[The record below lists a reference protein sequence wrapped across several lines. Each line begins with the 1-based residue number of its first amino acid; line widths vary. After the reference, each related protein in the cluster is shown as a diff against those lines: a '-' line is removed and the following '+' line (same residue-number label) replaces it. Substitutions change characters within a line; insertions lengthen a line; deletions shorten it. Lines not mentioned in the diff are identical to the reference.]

1 MNYLVEMKLLR
12 IKTPQEIT
20 QEIDE
25 GIYKGDSHVYE
36 AIFKEG
42 DNVLGRMAELGSS
55 SLEKDS
61 IADILR
67 NALAKTYNKSIDEI
81 DLDGKLKVKDVTDES
96 FPIITR
102 TYDFITD
109 PAKKVN
115 HKFLDEINEIA
126 ASKEFKEEAITH
138 IGLSVE
144 ALQNVRKSVEDQ
156 FGMSWMKTPVEAP
169 VAPQIEE
176 APAVAVTQAEP
187 VQVSQAEPQPQVFDI
202 PRLDQVDEV
211 PAPVAQAEP
220 ATTPE
225 PQKEP
230 VLEVKNFIDVDI
242 DYQNTIS
249 KNDSRIGKL
258 AMFDDINKDL
268 DLKPEFAKDYFK
280 SFDWNPLKDVG
291 KQVEVSKGD
300 DFSARHAGQPYQH
313 AELIHDAMQQ
323 MLEQQQN
330 EKVGVSDDNLD
341 GLLKKHRFEKALF
354 SYRLKESNLSKT
366 FDEKIANAETEQ
378 QKESLIKMRDNMHN
392 DPALL
397 KSSVDRLQDIYKDY
411 KVYNLGKEIR
421 PDIVIKRAEVTE
433 SDEVKS
439 QRMRE
444 NRVDYSDNP
453 KLVAIMERGQAKAQA
468 QREVKNFRPD
478 PVFELDSM
486 LTLMDMNK
494 SLSPSMKLRPQTVN
508 LMQDVKTAVE
518 NPKLQESLLRMFE
531 AKGDIPVV
539 MDMPRDF
546 FSNTKYFE
554 GSIGLDRE
562 LAERGQQRQNTTG
575 EYIAYS
581 KASAGQYFRVNKKG
595 REVDSDTMDLIT
607 ANNIDRAI
615 SEAFSTMI
623 QTHKREMAE
632 APYEQRE
639 SLEAK
644 HTFEYKFCEWQEHNF
659 MKPKDQM
666 NLDGLMEIH
675 SLYQDWMQKSTG
687 LTVNAPFTVEQRT
700 NEILDK
706 RAHEKQAKHVM
717 SKAEKLVS
725 SIDPNAQL
733 KSQVHG
739 VDKVKDRVA
748 SMRQKLV
755 LK

>member
-61 IADILR
+61 IADIIK

-81 DLDGKLKVKDVTDES
+81 DLDGRLKVKDMTDES
-96 FPIITR
+96 FPLITR

-109 PAKKVN
+109 PTKKVN

-126 ASKEFKEEAITH
+126 ASKEFKEEAATH

-156 FGMSWMKTPVEAP
+156 FGMSWMKTPLEAP

-176 APAVAVTQAEP
+176 APAVAVIQAEP
-187 VQVSQAEPQPQVFDI
+187 VQVSQAETQSQVFDI
-202 PRLDQVDEV
+202 PRLDQVEEV
-211 PAPVAQAEP
+211 PAPVIQAEQV
-220 ATTPE
+220 TTPE

-242 DYQNTIS
+242 DYENTIS
-249 KNDSRIGKL
+249 RKDSRIGKL

-268 DLKPEFAKDYFK
+268 DLKPAFARDFFK
-280 SFDWNPLKDVG
+280 TFDWNPNKD
-291 KQVEVSKGD
+291 
-300 DFSARHAGQPYQH
+300 AGQPYQQ
-313 AELIHDAMQQ
+313 AELIHEAMKQ
-323 MLEQQQN
+323 MLEQQQS
-330 EKVGVSDDNLD
+330 EKTGVSDDNLD

-354 SYRLKESNLSKT
+354 SYRLKEFNTSKS
-366 FDEKIANAETEQ
+366 FEERIANAETEQ
-378 QKESLIKMRDNMHN
+378 QKEALINMRDNMHS

-411 KVYNLGKEIR
+411 KVYELGKEIR
-421 PDIVIKRAEVTE
+421 PEIVIQRAQVTE

-453 KLVAIMERGQAKAQA
+453 KLQAIIDRGQAKAQA

-494 SLSPSMKLRPQTVN
+494 SLNSSMKLRPQTVN
-508 LMQDVKTAVE
+508 RMQDTKTAME
-518 NPKLQESLLRMFE
+518 NPDLHKRLLKMFDE
-531 AKGDIPVV
+531 RGDTPVV

-546 FSNTKYFE
+546 FSNTKYYE
-554 GSIGLDRE
+554 GSHGLDVE
-562 LAERGQQRQNTTG
+562 LASRGQQRQNTTG

-581 KASAGQYFRVNKKG
+581 KENAGEYFRINKKG
-595 REVDSDTMDLIT
+595 KQVDSDNMDLIT
-607 ANNIDRAI
+607 AGNIDKAV
-615 SEAFSTMI
+615 SHAFSKMI
-623 QTHKREMAE
+623 QTHKQEMAE
-632 APYEQRE
+632 APYEQRD

-644 HTFEYKFCEWQEHNF
+644 HTFEYKFCEWQEQNF
-659 MKPKDQM
+659 MKPKEQM
-666 NLDGLMEIH
+666 NLEGLMEIH
-675 SLYQDWMQKSTG
+675 GLYQDWMQKSTG
-687 LTVNAPFTVEQRT
+687 LTVNAPFTVEERA
-700 NEILDK
+700 NEILAKRVQDK
-706 RAHEKQAKHVM
+706 QSKQEM
-717 SKAEKLVS
+717 SKADRLVA

-733 KSQVHG
+733 KDKVHG
-739 VDKVKDRVA
+739 VEKVKDRVA
-748 SMRQKLV
+748 SMRQKLS
-755 LK
+755 LKY